1 MKKSTFKKIAFTA
14 VAIACGS
21 AFAQFNSNI
30 NLSKQSWS
38 THEGEAYFYVVPPF
52 GEKQLSACT
61 FSHPEILSVPSDI
74 DATKMQSMVVINE
87 EKAKKLPAG
96 DTTIVVQCGN
106 KANHKANFI
115 VKNTLPTLA
124 KPFAVLESVHDFSGF
139 KVKLNRPGSEV
150 LNENMPV
157 KFWISLL
164 VDGENYFL
172 TGKRGA
178 SGHWIRSDGDDSELK
193 HLVFVNQTAEKQS
206 HEFLVDFN
214 LGEKYSPSAAGI
226 LKIPVDGKV
235 SPELLIADSI
245 FHSKMQQPNGKI
257 EKVIIGY
264 QVGLDEV
271 KVVETNW
278 KNSSG
283 IISASLHSEANRKY
297 AFETLNKV
305 RAIIGVGHLKQNSAL
320 DNAAQAHAEYLKA
333 NPTEWGH
340 TENPGYAGFTGVN
353 PKDRGIHFGYK
364 GGDAGES
371 LGTGFTSMNAI
382 MYLFG
387 IPYHSRHLIGA
398 ANDVGIGWSP
408 NVSSGIYGAM
418 PVLTDFLSQN
428 SQALASDF
436 VAVFPCNNIQVNVQY
451 QGNEYPT
458 PAVLNGK
465 KDFGYNSVA
474 VVKKGQK
481 IEVASWEM
489 RDELGNIIPTVVMTK
504 NNDSNGYF
512 SSHEAALI
520 PLDKLPLTAANYTTT
535 LKGKNNGSN
544 FEKTCRWSTVAG
556 GTIPKN

>member
-1 MKKSTFKKIAFTA
+1 
-14 VAIACGS
+14 
-21 AFAQFNSNI
+21 
-30 NLSKQSWS
+30 
-38 THEGEAYFYVVPPF
+38 
-52 GEKQLSACT
+52 
-61 FSHPEILSVPSDI
+61 
-74 DATKMQSMVVINE
+74 MQSMVVINE

-172 TGKRGA
+172 TDKRGA
-178 SGHWIRSDGDDSELK
+178 YGHWVRSDGDDSELK
-193 HLVFVNQTAEKQS
+193 HLVFTTQMAKNQS
-206 HEFLVDFN
+206 HEFLVDFD
-214 LGEKYSPSAAGI
+214 LGKKWSPSIAGL
-226 LKIPVDGKV
+226 LKYPETGKV

-245 FHSKMQQPNGKI
+245 FYAAGQKPNGKI
-257 EKVIIGY
+257 EKVLIGY

-283 IISASLHSEANRKY
+283 IISESLYYEANRKY

-305 RAIIGVGHLKQNSAL
+305 RAIIGVGYLKQNSAL
-320 DNAAQAHAEYLKA
+320 DNAAQAHAEYFKL
-333 NPTEWGH
+333 NPTEGGH
-340 TENPGYAGFTGVN
+340 TEKPGYAGFTGVN
-353 PKDRGIHFGYK
+353 PKDRAKHFGYK

-371 LGTGFTSMNAI
+371 IGPGYTSMNAL
-382 MYLFG
+382 MYLLG
-387 IPYHSRHLIGA
+387 VPYHSRHLIGA
-398 ANDVGIGWSP
+398 ANDIGIGWLP
-408 NVSSGIYGAM
+408 NLVGGIYGIM
-418 PVLTDFLSQN
+418 PVVTDYLSQN
-428 SQALASDF
+428 SQAPASDF

-451 QGNEYPT
+451 QGNESPN

-465 KDFGYNSVA
+465 KDFGYNSIA

-489 RDELGNIIPTVVMTK
+489 RDDSGNIIPTVVMTK
-504 NNDSNGYF
+504 DNDSNGYF

-520 PLDKLPLTAANYTTT
+520 PLDKLPLTTANYTTT
-535 LKGKNNGSN
+535 IKGKNNGIS
-544 FEKTCRWSTVAG
+544 FEKNCKWGSVSG
-556 GTIPKN
+556 DTIPQN

>member
-38 THEGEAYFYVVPPF
+38 THEGEAYFYVTPPF
-52 GEKQLSACT
+52 GELELSACT
-61 FSHPEILSVPSDI
+61 FSHPEILSTSNEVK
-74 DATKMQSMVVINE
+74 ATNVQSMVVINE

-96 DTTIVVQCGN
+96 DTTIVVQCGE

-115 VKNTLPTLA
+115 VKNILPTLA

-164 VDGENYFL
+164 IDGENYFL

-271 KVVETNW
+271 KIVETNW
-278 KNSSG
+278 KNSLG
-283 IISASLHSEANRKY
+283 IAPASKYENVERKV
-297 AFETLNKV
+297 AFETLNKI
-305 RAIIGVGHLKQNSAL
+305 RGITGVGYLKQHDIL
-320 DNAAQAHAEYLKA
+320 DKAAESHSNYVAINRNEPHIEGLGVHF
-333 NPTEWGH
+333 E
-340 TENPGYAGFTGVN
+340 EPGFPGFTGKTA
-353 PKDRGIHFGYK
+353 PDRAKYFGYE
-364 GGDAGES
+364 GNGIAEVMAGS
-371 LGTGFTSMNAI
+371 QIATNAI
-382 MYLFG
+382 YKIAG
-387 IPYHSRHLIGA
+387 VPYHSKLIIG
-398 ANDVGIGWSP
+398 DYYYVGIGSP
-408 NVSSGIYGAM
+408 ENSMKTI
-418 PVLTDFLSQN
+418 LTDANLYPVFS
-428 SQALASDF
+428 SDF
-436 VAVFPCNNIQVNVQY
+436 VALFPCNGVKVNVQA
-451 QGNEYPT
+451 QGYET
-458 PAVLNGK
+458 PNPSVLNGK
-465 KDFGYNSVA
+465 QDFGYSSIALVRR
-474 VVKKGQK
+474 GQK
-481 IEVASWEM
+481 LEVISWEL
-489 RDELGNIIPTVVMTK
+489 RDEEGNLVPTVLMTSENDRFKYFGK
-504 NNDSNGYF
+504 N
-512 SSHEAALI
+512 EASLI
-520 PLDKLPLTAANYTTT
+520 PLNPLPRKAANYTTI

-544 FEKTCRWSTVAG
+544 FEKICRWSTVVG
-556 GTIPKN
+556 NTIP